1 MDNKITYR
9 RVGNF
14 YLPNLAFPKTKYSN
28 YKLGKYGRMRAR
40 YLKEHKKAEYTILLI
55 DGKLDEH
62 LYNTDIECK
71 KRFEL
76 LMKQYVE
83 KENITEELKAI
94 GKVFNN
100 IAMQFNSLNCINV
113 DYYGMACDRLENV
126 MDKTRVVFFEK
137 RFYVNYTN

>member
-1 MDNKITYR
+1 MSYEITYQ
-9 RVGNF
+9 RVGDF
-14 YLPNLAFPKTKYSN
+14 YIPNLTVAKSKYSD

-76 LMKQYVE
+76 LMKQFTE
-83 KENITEELKAI
+83 RENITEELKATNQLGWVQKMNAI
-94 GKVFNN
+94 K
-100 IAMQFNSLNCINV
+100 NSVEEIIFKELI
-113 DYYGMACDRLENV
+113 
-126 MDKTRVVFFEK
+126 
-137 RFYVNYTN
+137 YV